1 MLYTNHSVTAH
12 VFFRENITINV
23 CFPESNLEAEANQME
38 VLGKAFQK
46 IFDYFVYWARPKQ
59 IWPELKGIEI
69 NETTFDDAIKDG
81 PVIVK

>member
-1 MLYTNHSVTAH
+1 M
-12 VFFRENITINV
+12 
-23 CFPESNLEAEANQME
+23 EAEANQME